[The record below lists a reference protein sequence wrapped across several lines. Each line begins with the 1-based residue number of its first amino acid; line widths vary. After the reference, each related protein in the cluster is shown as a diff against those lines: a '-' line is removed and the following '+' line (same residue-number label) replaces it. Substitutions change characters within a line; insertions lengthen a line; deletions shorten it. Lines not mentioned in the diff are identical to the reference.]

1 MVLLAPYKASA
12 ESPPEA
18 RVCRALS
25 SYWLQEAGLL
35 TAPEEL
41 AEAREKQR
49 REALRSLNENVECRP
64 QVTER
69 ELREQ
74 LAGVLQ
80 GLAEWRGDTLVM
92 TDPNGTRP
100 YPPEEIGR
108 VITAPLPNGF
118 ENRQAQAFRDW
129 VKDSSLF
136 DGDHPPVGADM
147 AEDVRRLFDRIES
160 KESTTPLYRG
170 LHFEDKEEM
179 EVFEKK
185 LHNLGY
191 YSPKEGKIADSFS
204 SSSKASQHYASKTQ
218 YQAIIVLKRHHSAKD
233 LRALYD
239 VIQPEKNDVHHPV
252 KLESEH
258 VVING
263 TKLKI
268 IGRQKEILPEGVIRI
283 TYECEES

>member
-1 MVLLAPYKASA
+1 MS
-12 ESPPEA
+12 
-18 RVCRALS
+18 C

-49 REALRSLNENVECRP
+49 REALRSLNESVECRP

-129 VKDSSLF
+129 TEKSSRFDPPKDDDSETKIRER
-136 DGDHPPVGADM
+136 VM
-147 AEDVRRLFDRIES
+147 ENEREDLERLFNRIES
-160 KESTTPLYRG
+160 KESDQPIIRS
-170 LHFEDKEEM
+170 LHWKDASKM
-179 EVFEKK
+179 DQFEKEIDK
-185 LHNLGY
+185 NGY
-191 YSPKEGKIADSFS
+191 YSPRPGKVADSFS
-204 SSSKASQHYASKTQ
+204 TSKHNAEFYANKERW
-218 YQAIIVLKRHHSAKD
+218 QAQIICTHHRSAKD
-233 LRALYD
+233 LRPLYD
-239 VIQPEKNDVHHPV
+239 AVGVSKQSVEHPLRIEAEFV
-252 KLESEH
+252 VLGNTRLH
-258 VVING
+258 VVRKEEHRWDG
-263 TKLKI
+263 GGRI
-268 IGRQKEILPEGVIRI
+268 IYYV
-283 TYECEES
+283 EER